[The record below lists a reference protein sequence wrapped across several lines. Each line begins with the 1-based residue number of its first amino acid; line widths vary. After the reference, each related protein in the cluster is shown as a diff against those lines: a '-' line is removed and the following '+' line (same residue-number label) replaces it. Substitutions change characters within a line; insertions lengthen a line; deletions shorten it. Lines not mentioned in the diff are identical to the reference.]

1 MFGRQN
7 AFRILLTLAA
17 AGLLLA
23 LAVACGG
30 EPETPAPAAAPAGA
44 PTAAA
49 PSAPSGS
56 SAGAGATAAPAATA
70 ASAPAATAP
79 VMAPEPS
86 PTAPAFRAAGATAV
100 PTATPAPVAEQAGEV
115 KVDTLVIAVDP
126 AAGET
131 NLPWGGTVD
140 HHQQMD
146 LVMEVLVDIDAER
159 NIWVPQLAKSW
170 ELSEDGT
177 RWSFQLEE
185 GVQFHNDWGEFTAQD
200 VLHSARMLTREDSLL
215 AYSNDWRNIDID
227 ASDIVSDHEL
237 TIQLKGPNPDFLF
250 YIAPSGGGLMMSKA
264 FWDAEGLD
272 GYAEDMIGTGPYRY
286 AGREL
291 GVDVDFERLPEH
303 WRFNGAG
310 GNPAPVDWPMINLR
324 WISEP
329 ATRNAG
335 LLAGDI
341 HLTELTRDLADTA
354 VTNHG
359 MKVIQS
365 NFPGNQL
372 WGVFQGLYPE
382 TPGPGEWSAW
392 EQPWMYPD
400 FAPTD
405 QRVREALNRAVDKD
419 LLIDT
424 LFSGRVTISPVGGFY
439 PNLPGWDETWFDRY
453 DELYGYDPARARELL
468 AEAGYGPDNPAEI
481 SMKVMNIF
489 GFPESADLMQ
499 SIGVMFADVGVD
511 VGYEEW
517 EFGNYYSSWTKKEPD
532 SVGFWISPPSYKT
545 VYAQLS
551 LFNRSSGAI
560 HFFETPELDELF
572 KELGNTVPVDERSRI
587 QNEMGE
593 IIFTEYGYLPLFYI
607 FIEFV
612 ANPEIID
619 TWEFPGSD
627 GANYGH
633 FDLIRACRSASPCF

>member
-1 MFGRQN
+1 MYGLKSISRV
-7 AFRILLTLAA
+7 LLTIP
-17 AGLLLA
+17 AGLLLVIA
-23 LAVACGG
+23 AACG
-30 EPETPAPAAAPAGA
+30 EPAPAAAPAAPAPTEAPAAMA

-49 PSAPSGS
+49 ATTAP
-56 SAGAGATAAPAATA
+56 AAPA
-70 ASAPAATAP
+70 
-79 VMAPEPS
+79 PS
-86 PTAPAFRAAGATAV
+86 PTAPAFRAAGATAA
-100 PTATPAPVAEQAGEV
+100 PTATPAPVMAQTSEL

-126 AAGET
+126 SAGET

-170 ELSEDGT
+170 ELSADGT

-185 GVQFHNDWGEFTAQD
+185 GVEFHNNWGEFTARD
-200 VLHSARMLTREDSLL
+200 VLHSARMLTREDTLL
-215 AYSNDWRNIDID
+215 AYANDWRNIDLD
-227 ASDIVSDHEL
+227 ASTVVSDHEL
-237 TIQLKGPNPDFLF
+237 EIQLKGPNPDFLF
-250 YIAPSGGGLMMSKA
+250 YIAPSGGGLMMSQA
-264 FWDAEGLD
+264 FWDAEGVE
-272 GYAEDMIGTGPYRY
+272 GYTDDMIGTGPYRY
-286 AGREL
+286 VDREL
-291 GVDVDFERLPEH
+291 GVDVDYEKLPEH
-303 WRFNGAG
+303 WRLNGEG
-310 GNPAPVDWPMINLR
+310 GNPAEADWPMVNLR

-341 HLTELTRDLADTA
+341 HLTELTRELADSA
-354 VTNHG
+354 VTNSG

-382 TPGPGEWSAW
+382 TPGPGEWSTW

-400 FAPTD
+400 FPPTD
-405 QRVREALNRAVDKD
+405 KRVREALNRAVDKD

-439 PNLPGWDETWFDRY
+439 PNLPGFDDSWFDRF
-453 DELYGYDPARARELL
+453 DELYGYDPDRARELL

-499 SIGVMFADVGVD
+499 AMGVMFADVGID
-511 VGYEEW
+511 VSYQEW
-517 EFGNYYSSWTKKEPD
+517 EFGNYYSSWTKKEPE
-532 SVGFWISPPSYKT
+532 SVGFWVAPPSYKT

-572 KELGNTVPVDERSRI
+572 KELGNTVPVDERSQI

-633 FDLIRACRSASPCF
+633 FDLIRACRSAGPCH

>member
-1 MFGRQN
+1 MIAAKSINRLLFTIPV
-7 AFRILLTLAA
+7 ILLLLVAA
-17 AGLLLA
+17 A
-23 LAVACGG
+23 CGS
-30 EPETPAPAAAPAGA
+30 EPETTAPSAPAPAATTAPAAPAPTQAPAVQTA
-44 PTAAA
+44 PTAA
-49 PSAPSGS
+49 
-56 SAGAGATAAPAATA
+56 PA
-70 ASAPAATAP
+70 
-79 VMAPEPS
+79 APEPS
-86 PTAPAFRAAGATAV
+86 PTAPAFRAAAGATAA
-100 PTATPAPVAEQAGEV
+100 PTATPAPVPEQQGEV

-126 AAGET
+126 SAGET

-146 LVMEVLVDIDAER
+146 LVMEVLVDIDAEQ

-177 RWSFQLEE
+177 RWTFQLVE
-185 GVQFHNDWGEFTAQD
+185 GVEYHNDWGEFTAQD
-200 VLHSARMLTREDSLL
+200 VFHSAEMLTREDSLL
-215 AYSNDWRNIDID
+215 GYANDWRSIDLDGSEI
-227 ASDIVSDHEL
+227 ISDHEL
-237 TIQLKGPNPDFLF
+237 VIQLKGPNPDFLF

-272 GYAEDMIGTGPYRY
+272 GYTDDMVGTGPYRY
-286 AGREL
+286 VDREL
-291 GVDVDFERLPEH
+291 GVDVDYEKLPSH
-303 WRFNGAG
+303 WRLNGEG
-310 GNPAPVDWPMINLR
+310 GNPAEVDWPMVNLR

-335 LLAGDI
+335 LLSGDI
-341 HLTELTRDLADTA
+341 HLTELTRELADAA
-354 VTNHG
+354 VSNHG

-382 TPGPGEWSAW
+382 TPAAGEWSTW
-392 EQPWMYPD
+392 EAPWMYPD

-405 QRVREALNRAVDKD
+405 KRVREALNRAVDKD

-439 PNLPGWDETWFDRY
+439 PNLPGWDDTWFDRF
-453 DELYGYDPARARELL
+453 DELYGYDPDRSRELL

-499 SIGVMFADVGVD
+499 AIGVMFNDVGID
-511 VGYEEW
+511 VSYEEW
-517 EFGNYYSSWTKKEPD
+517 EFGNYYSAWTKKEEE
-532 SVGFWISPPSYKT
+532 SVGFWVAPPSYKT

-551 LFNRSSGAI
+551 IFNRSSGAI

-572 KELGNTVPVDERSRI
+572 KELGQTVPVDERSRI

-593 IIFTEYGYLPLFYI
+593 ILFTEYGYLPLFYI

-612 ANPEIID
+612 ANPDIID

-633 FDLIRACRSASPCF
+633 FDLIRACRSADPCF

>member
-1 MFGRQN
+1 MIRAKSIDRVLFTIPV
-7 AFRILLTLAA
+7 ILLLLIAA
-17 AGLLLA
+17 A
-23 LAVACGG
+23 CGS
-30 EPETPAPAAAPAGA
+30 EPEP
-44 PTAAA
+44 AA
-49 PSAPSGS
+49 PSAP
-56 SAGAGATAAPAATA
+56 AAQAAATQPPAAA
-70 ASAPAATAP
+70 ATSAPAPQAAATQAP
-79 VMAPEPS
+79 AAPEPS
-86 PTAPAFRAAGATAV
+86 PTAPAFRPAAGATAV
-100 PTATPAPVAEQAGEV
+100 PTATPAAMPEQQGDV
-115 KVDTLVIAVDP
+115 KVETLVIAVDP
-126 AAGET
+126 SAGET

-146 LVMEVLVDIDAER
+146 LVMEVLVDIDAEQ

-177 RWSFQLEE
+177 RWTFQLVE
-185 GVQFHNDWGEFTAQD
+185 GVEYHDGWGEFTAQD

-215 AYSNDWRNIDID
+215 GYANDWRSIDLEGSEI
-227 ASDIVSDHEL
+227 ISDHEL
-237 TIQLKGPNPDFLF
+237 VIQLEGPNPDFLF

-264 FWDAEGLD
+264 YWDAEGLE
-272 GYAEDMIGTGPYRY
+272 GYTDDMIGTGPYRY
-286 AGREL
+286 VDREL
-291 GVDVDFERLPEH
+291 GVDVNYEKLPEH
-303 WRFNGAG
+303 WRLNGEG
-310 GNPAPVDWPMINLR
+310 GNPAPVDWPMVNLR

-335 LLAGDI
+335 LLSGDI
-341 HLTELTRDLADTA
+341 HLTELTRELADAA
-354 VTNHG
+354 VANHG

-382 TPGPGEWSAW
+382 TPAPGEWSAW
-392 EQPWMYPD
+392 EAPWMYPD

-405 QRVREALNRAVDKD
+405 KRVREALNRAVDKD

-439 PNLPGWDETWFDRY
+439 PNLPGWDDTWFDRF
-453 DELYGYDPARARELL
+453 DELYGYDPDRARELL
-468 AEAGYGPDNPAEI
+468 AEAGYGPDNPAQM
-481 SMKVMNIF
+481 SLKVMNIF

-499 SIGVMFADVGVD
+499 AIGVMFDDVGID
-511 VGYEEW
+511 VSYEEW
-517 EFGNYYSSWTKKEPD
+517 EFGNYYSAWTKKEPE
-532 SVGFWISPPSYKT
+532 SVGFWVAPPSYKT

-551 LFNRSSGAI
+551 IFNRSSGAI

-572 KELGNTVPVDERSRI
+572 KELGQTVPVDERSRI

-633 FDLIRACRSASPCF
+633 FDLIRACRTADPCF

>member
-1 MFGRQN
+1 MIDLGSISRVWFL
-7 AFRILLTLAA
+7 IPAA
-17 AGLLLA
+17 LLLGVA
-23 LAVACGG
+23 GACGD
-30 EPETPAPAAAPAGA
+30 EAAPAPAAV
-44 PTAAA
+44 PTAAPA
-49 PSAPSGS
+49 AVAATAAPSGS
-56 SAGAGATAAPAATA
+56 GATAATAAPAAP
-70 ASAPAATAP
+70 APS
-79 VMAPEPS
+79 PS
-86 PTAPAFRAAGATAV
+86 PTAPAFRAAPGATAA
-100 PTATPAPVAEQAGEV
+100 PTATPVPVMEQTGDV

-126 AAGET
+126 SAGET

-170 ELSEDGT
+170 ELSADGT

-185 GVQFHNDWGEFTAQD
+185 GVEFHNGWGEFSARD

-215 AYSNDWRNIDID
+215 GYANDWRSIDLD
-227 ASDIVSDHEL
+227 ASAIVSDHEL
-237 TIQLKGPNPDFLF
+237 EIQLEGPNPDFLF
-250 YIAPSGGGLMMSKA
+250 YIAPSGGGLMMSQA

-272 GYAEDMIGTGPYRY
+272 GYTDDMIGTGPYRY
-286 AGREL
+286 VDREL
-291 GVDVDFERLPEH
+291 GVDVDYEKLPEH
-303 WRFNGAG
+303 WRLNGEG
-310 GNPAPVDWPMINLR
+310 GNPAEVDWPMVNLR

-341 HLTELTRDLADTA
+341 HLTELTRELADSA
-354 VTNHG
+354 VSNNG

-400 FAPTD
+400 FPPTD
-405 QRVREALNRAVDKD
+405 KRVREALNRAVDKD

-424 LFSGRVTISPVGGFY
+424 LFSGRVSISPVGGFY
-439 PNLPGWDETWFDRY
+439 PNLPGWDESWFDRF
-453 DELYGYDPARARELL
+453 DELYGYDPERSRELL

-499 SIGVMFADVGVD
+499 ALGVMFADVGIE

-517 EFGNYYSSWTKKEPD
+517 EFGNYYSAWTKKEPD
-532 SVGFWISPPSYKT
+532 SVGFWVASPSYKT

-551 LFNRSSGAI
+551 IFNRSSGAI
-560 HFFETPELDELF
+560 HFFETQELDELF
-572 KELGNTVPVDERSRI
+572 KELGNAVPVDERARI
-587 QNEMGE
+587 QNQMGE
-593 IIFTEYGYLPLFYI
+593 ILFTEYGYLPLFYI

-633 FDLIRACRSASPCF
+633 FDLIRACRSAEPCY

>member
-1 MFGRQN
+1 MIAAKSINRLLFTIPV
-7 AFRILLTLAA
+7 ILLLLVAA
-17 AGLLLA
+17 A
-23 LAVACGG
+23 CGS
-30 EPETPAPAAAPAGA
+30 EPETTAPSAPAPAATTAPAAAAPTQAPAVQTA

-49 PSAPSGS
+49 
-56 SAGAGATAAPAATA
+56 APA
-70 ASAPAATAP
+70 
-79 VMAPEPS
+79 APEPS
-86 PTAPAFRAAGATAV
+86 PTAPAFRAAAGATAA
-100 PTATPAPVAEQAGEV
+100 PTATPAPVPEQQGEV

-126 AAGET
+126 SAGES

-146 LVMEVLVDIDAER
+146 LVMEVLVDIDAEQ

-177 RWSFQLEE
+177 RWTFQLAE
-185 GVQFHNDWGEFTAQD
+185 GVEYHNGWGEFTAQD

-215 AYSNDWRNIDID
+215 AYANDWRSIDLDGSEI
-227 ASDIVSDHEL
+227 ISDHEL
-237 TIQLKGPNPDFLF
+237 AIQLKGPNPDFLF
-250 YIAPSGGGLMMSKA
+250 YIAPSGGGLMMSQA

-272 GYAEDMIGTGPYRY
+272 GYTDDMIGTGPYRY
-286 AGREL
+286 VDREL
-291 GVDVDFERLPEH
+291 GVDVDYEKLPSH
-303 WRFNGAG
+303 WRLNGEG
-310 GNPAPVDWPMINLR
+310 GNPAEVDWPMVNLR

-335 LLAGDI
+335 LLSGDI
-341 HLTELTRDLADTA
+341 HLTELTRELANA
-354 VTNHG
+354 AIANHG

-382 TPGPGEWSAW
+382 TPAPGEWSTWDA
-392 EQPWMYPD
+392 PWQYPD

-405 QRVREALNRAVDKD
+405 KRVREALNRAVDKD

-439 PNLPGWDETWFDRY
+439 PNLPGWDDTWFDRF
-453 DELYGYDPARARELL
+453 DELYGYDPDRSRELL

-499 SIGVMFADVGVD
+499 AIGVMFDDVGID
-511 VGYEEW
+511 VSYEEW
-517 EFGNYYSSWTKKEPD
+517 EFGNYYSSWTKKEPE
-532 SVGFWISPPSYKT
+532 SIGFWVAPPSYKT

-560 HFFETPELDELF
+560 HFYETPELDELF
-572 KELGNTVPVDERSRI
+572 KELGETVPVDDRSRI

-612 ANPEIID
+612 ANPDIID

-633 FDLIRACRSASPCF
+633 FDLIRACRTADPCF

>member
-7 AFRILLTLAA
+7 AFRILLTLTA

-23 LAVACGG
+23 LTTACGS
-30 EPETPAPAAAPAGA
+30 EPETPAPAAPAGVGA
-44 PTAAA
+44 PTTAA
-49 PSAPSGS
+49 PSAPSGDG
-56 SAGAGATAAPAATA
+56 SAAATAPPATAAPAPTA
-70 ASAPAATAP
+70 AAPAT
-79 VMAPEPS
+79 APEPS

-100 PTATPAPVAEQAGEV
+100 PTATPAPVAEQTGEV

-177 RWSFQLEE
+177 RWTFQLEE
-185 GVQFHNDWGEFTAQD
+185 GVPFHNNWGDFTAQD

-215 AYSNDWRNIDID
+215 AYSNDWRSIDLD
-227 ASDIVSDHEL
+227 ASTIISDHEL
-237 TIQLKGPNPDFLF
+237 TIQLKGPNSDFLF
-250 YIAPSGGGLMMSKA
+250 YIAPSGGGLMMSQA
-264 FWDAEGLD
+264 FWDAQGLD
-272 GYAEDMIGTGPYRY
+272 GYTEDMIGTGPYRY

-303 WRFNGAG
+303 WRLNGAD
-310 GNPAPVDWPMINLR
+310 GNPAPVDWPMVNLR

-341 HLTELTRDLADTA
+341 HLTELTRDLADLA

-439 PNLPGWDETWFDRY
+439 PNLPGWDESWFDRY
-453 DELYGYDPARARELL
+453 DELYGYDPDRARALL
-468 AEAGYGPDNPAEI
+468 TEAGYGPDNPAEI

-511 VGYEEW
+511 VSYEEW

-532 SVGFWISPPSYKT
+532 SVGFWVAPPSYKT

-560 HFFETPELDELF
+560 HFYETQELDELF
-572 KELGNTVPVDERSRI
+572 KELGNAVPVDERSRI

-593 IIFTEYGYLPLFYI
+593 IIFTQYGYLPLFYI

>member
-1 MFGRQN
+1 MIDLGSISRVLFL
-7 AFRILLTLAA
+7 IPAA
-17 AGLLLA
+17 LLLGVA
-23 LAVACGG
+23 GACGD
-30 EPETPAPAAAPAGA
+30 EAAPAPAV
-44 PTAAA
+44 PTAPPAA
-49 PSAPSGS
+49 MAATAAPSGS
-56 SAGAGATAAPAATA
+56 GATAATAAPAAP
-70 ASAPAATAP
+70 APS
-79 VMAPEPS
+79 PS
-86 PTAPAFRAAGATAV
+86 PTAPAFRAAPGATAA
-100 PTATPAPVAEQAGEV
+100 PTATPAPVMEQAGDI

-126 AAGET
+126 SAGET

-170 ELSEDGT
+170 ELSADGT

-185 GVQFHNDWGEFTAQD
+185 GVEFHNGWGEFSARD

-215 AYSNDWRNIDID
+215 GYANDWRSIELD
-227 ASDIVSDHEL
+227 ASTIVSDHEL
-237 TIQLKGPNPDFLF
+237 EIQLEGPNPDFLF
-250 YIAPSGGGLMMSKA
+250 YIAPSGGGLMMSQA
-264 FWDAEGLD
+264 FWDAEGLE
-272 GYAEDMIGTGPYRY
+272 GYTEDMIGTGPYRY
-286 AGREL
+286 VDREL
-291 GVDVDFERLPEH
+291 GVDVDYEKLPEH
-303 WRFNGAG
+303 WRLNGEG
-310 GNPAPVDWPMINLR
+310 GNPAAVDWPMVNLR

-341 HLTELTRDLADTA
+341 HLTELTRELADAA
-354 VTNHG
+354 VSGSG

-400 FAPTD
+400 FPPTD
-405 QRVREALNRAVDKD
+405 KRVREALNRAVDKD

-439 PNLPGWDETWFDRY
+439 PNLPGWDESWFDRF
-453 DELYGYDPARARELL
+453 DERYGYDPEQAQALL

-499 SIGVMFADVGVD
+499 ALGVMFADVGID
-511 VGYEEW
+511 VSYEEW
-517 EFGNYYSSWTKKEPD
+517 EFGNYYSAWTKKEPE
-532 SVGFWISPPSYKT
+532 SVGFWVAPPSYKT

-551 LFNRSSGAI
+551 IFNRSSGAI

-572 KELGNTVPVDERSRI
+572 KELGRTVPVDERARI
-587 QNEMGE
+587 QNQMGE

-633 FDLIRACRSASPCF
+633 FDLIRACRSAEPCY

>member
-1 MFGRQN
+1 M
-7 AFRILLTLAA
+7 
-17 AGLLLA
+17 
-23 LAVACGG
+23 
-30 EPETPAPAAAPAGA
+30 APA
-44 PTAAA
+44 TAM
-49 PSAPSGS
+49 
-56 SAGAGATAAPAATA
+56 
-70 ASAPAATAP
+70 AP
-79 VMAPEPS
+79 VPSPS
-86 PTAPAFRAAGATAV
+86 PTAPAFRAAGATAA
-100 PTATPAPVAEQAGEV
+100 PTATPAPVMEQTGEV

-185 GVQFHNDWGEFTAQD
+185 GVQFHNNWGEFTAHD
-200 VLHSARMLTREDSLL
+200 VLHSAEMLTREDSLL
-215 AYSNDWRNIDID
+215 AYSNDWRSIDLD
-227 ASDIVSDHEL
+227 ASTIISDHEL
-237 TIQLKGPNPDFLF
+237 TIQLKGPNSDFLF
-250 YIAPSGGGLMMSKA
+250 YIAPSGGGLMMSQA

-272 GYAEDMIGTGPYRY
+272 GYTEDMIGTGPYRY

-303 WRFNGAG
+303 WRLNGAD
-310 GNPAPVDWPMINLR
+310 GNPAPVDWPMVNLR

-341 HLTELTRDLADTA
+341 HLTELTRDLADLA
-354 VTNHG
+354 VTSHG

-382 TPGPGEWSAW
+382 TPAAGEWSAW

-400 FAPTD
+400 FPPTD
-405 QRVREALNRAVDKD
+405 RRVREALNRAVDKD

-453 DELYGYDPARARELL
+453 DELYAYDPDRARELL
-468 AEAGYGPDNPAEI
+468 NEAGYGPDNPAEI

-499 SIGVMFADVGVD
+499 SLGVMFADVGVD
-511 VGYEEW
+511 VSYEEW

-532 SVGFWISPPSYKT
+532 SVGFWVASPSYKT

-572 KELGNTVPVDERSRI
+572 KELSNTVPVDDRSRI

>member
-23 LAVACGG
+23 LGVACGG
-30 EPETPAPAAAPAGA
+30 EPETPAPAGTGD

-49 PSAPSGS
+49 PSAPSGG
-56 SAGAGATAAPAATA
+56 GAGVTTAPEATVVP
-70 ASAPAATAP
+70 APAATAP

-272 GYAEDMIGTGPYRY
+272 GYADDMIGTGPYRY

-310 GNPAPVDWPMINLR
+310 GNPAPVDWPMVNLR

-405 QRVREALNRAVDKD
+405 KRVREALNRAVDKD

-453 DELYGYDPARARELL
+453 DELYGYDPDRARELL
-468 AEAGYGPDNPAEI
+468 DEAGYGPDNPAEI

-511 VGYEEW
+511 VSYEEW

-572 KELGNTVPVDERSRI
+572 QELGNTVPVDERSRI

-593 IIFTEYGYLPLFYI
+593 IIFTDYGYLPLFYI

>member
-1 MFGRQN
+1 MIGTNGVNRVLILIP
-7 AFRILLTLAA
+7 AILLLFVS
-17 AGLLLA
+17 
-23 LAVACGG
+23 VACGS
-30 EPETPAPAAAPAGA
+30 EPETVAPSAPAAAATQA
-44 PTAAA
+44 P
-49 PSAPSGS
+49 
-56 SAGAGATAAPAATA
+56 AAPAATQA
-70 ASAPAATAP
+70 PAPQATATEAPAAPA
-79 VMAPEPS
+79 PS
-86 PTAPAFRAAGATAV
+86 PTAPAFRPAGGATAA
-100 PTATPAPVAEQAGEV
+100 PTATPAPVMEQMGEV

-126 AAGET
+126 SAGET

-146 LVMEVLVDIDAER
+146 LVMEVLVDIDAEQ

-177 RWSFQLEE
+177 RWTFQLVE
-185 GVQFHNDWGEFTAQD
+185 GVEFHDGWGEFTAQD
-200 VLHSARMLTREDSLL
+200 VPHSARMLTREDSLL
-215 AYSNDWRNIDID
+215 GYANDWRSIDLD
-227 ASDIVSDHEL
+227 ASEIISDHEL
-237 TIQLKGPNPDFLF
+237 VIQLKGPNPDFLF

-264 FWDAEGLD
+264 YWDAQGLD
-272 GYAEDMIGTGPYRY
+272 GYTDDMIGTGPYRY
-286 AGREL
+286 VDREL
-291 GVDVDFERLPEH
+291 GVDVDYEKLPEH
-303 WRFNGAG
+303 WRLNGEG
-310 GNPAPVDWPMINLR
+310 GNPAPVDWPMVNLR

-335 LLAGDI
+335 LLSGDI
-341 HLTELTRDLADTA
+341 HLTELTRELADAA
-354 VTNHG
+354 VSNHG

-382 TPGPGEWSAW
+382 TPGPGEWSSW
-392 EQPWMYPD
+392 EEPWMYPD

-405 QRVREALNRAVDKD
+405 KRVREALNRAVDKD

-439 PNLPGWDETWFDRY
+439 PNLPGFDDTWFDRF
-453 DELYGYDPARARELL
+453 DELYGYNPDRSRELL

-481 SMKVMNIF
+481 SLKVMNIF

-499 SIGVMFADVGVD
+499 AIGVMFDDVGID
-511 VGYEEW
+511 VSYEEW
-517 EFGNYYSSWTKKEPD
+517 EFGNYYSAWTKKEAE
-532 SVGFWISPPSYKT
+532 SVGFWVAPPSYKT

-551 LFNRSSGAI
+551 IFNRSSGAI

-572 KELGNTVPVDERSRI
+572 KELGQTVPVDERSRI

-633 FDLIRACRSASPCF
+633 FDLIRACRSADPCF

>member
-1 MFGRQN
+1 MFGVKVLSRT
-7 AFRILLTLAA
+7 LLAVP
-17 AGLLLA
+17 AGLLLIV
-23 LAVACGG
+23 AVACGD
-30 EPETPAPAAAPAGA
+30 
-44 PTAAA
+44 
-49 PSAPSGS
+49 S
-56 SAGAGATAAPAATA
+56 
-70 ASAPAATAP
+70 ASAPAATPEPAAASSAP
-79 VMAPEPS
+79 ASTSAAPAAAAQAPEPS
-86 PTAPAFRAAGATAV
+86 PTAPAFRAASGS
-100 PTATPAPVAEQAGEV
+100 TPAPAATAAIVPEQQGDV

-126 AAGET
+126 SAGET

-146 LVMEVLVDIDAER
+146 LVMEVLVDIDAEQ
-159 NIWVPQLAKSW
+159 NIWVPQLATDW

-177 RWSFQLEE
+177 RWTFNLVE
-185 GVQFHNDWGEFTAQD
+185 GVQFHENWGEFTARD
-200 VLHSARMLTREDSLL
+200 VFHSARLLTREDSLL
-215 AYSNDWRNIDID
+215 GYANDWRSIDLD
-227 ASDIVSDHEL
+227 ASEIISDHEL
-237 TIQLKGPNPDFLF
+237 AIQLKGPNPDFLF
-250 YIAPSGGGLMMSKA
+250 YIAPSGGGLMMSQE

-272 GYAEDMIGTGPYRY
+272 GYTNDMIGTGPYRF
-286 AGREL
+286 AEREL
-291 GVDVDFERLPEH
+291 GVNVTYEKLPDH
-303 WRFNGAG
+303 WRLNGEG
-310 GNPAPVDWPMINLR
+310 GNPAPVDWPMVDLR

-341 HLTELTRDLADTA
+341 HLTELTRELADAA
-354 VTNHG
+354 VSNNG

-382 TPGPGEWSAW
+382 TPAPGEWSVW
-392 EQPWMYPD
+392 DEPWMYPD

-405 QRVREALNRAVDKD
+405 KRVREALNRAVDKE

-424 LFSGRVTISPVGGFY
+424 LFSGRVTVSPVGGFY
-439 PNLPGWDETWFDRY
+439 PNLPGWDDSWFDRY
-453 DELYGYDPARARELL
+453 DELYGYDPERARALL

-481 SMKVMNIF
+481 EMKVMNIF

-499 SIGVMFADVGVD
+499 AIGVMFTDVGVD
-511 VGYEEW
+511 VSYEEW
-517 EFGNYYSSWTKKEPD
+517 VFSNYYSAWTKKEDD
-532 SVGFWISPPSYKT
+532 SVGFWVAPPSFKT

-551 LFNRSSGAI
+551 IFNRSSGAI

-572 KELGNTVPVDERSRI
+572 KELGNTVPVDERSKI
-587 QNEMGE
+587 QNRMGE
-593 IIFTEYGYLPLFYI
+593 VIFTEYGYLPLFYI

-633 FDLIRACRSASPCF
+633 FDLIRACRSADPCF

>member
-7 AFRILLTLAA
+7 AFRILFALAA

-30 EPETPAPAAAPAGA
+30 EPETPAPAAAPAGE

-56 SAGAGATAAPAATA
+56 GGGAAATAPAATA
-70 ASAPAATAP
+70 APAPAATAP
-79 VMAPEPS
+79 AMAPEPS

-185 GVQFHNDWGEFTAQD
+185 GVQFHNNWGEFTAPD

-310 GNPAPVDWPMINLR
+310 GNPAPVDWPMVNLR

-405 QRVREALNRAVDKD
+405 KRVREALNRAVDKD

-453 DELYGYDPARARELL
+453 DELYGYDPDRARELL
-468 AEAGYGPDNPAEI
+468 AEAGYGPDSPAEI

-511 VGYEEW
+511 VSYEEW

-593 IIFTEYGYLPLFYI
+593 IIFIEYGYLPLFYI

>member
-1 MFGRQN
+1 MIAAKSINRLLFTIPV
-7 AFRILLTLAA
+7 ILLLLVAA
-17 AGLLLA
+17 A
-23 LAVACGG
+23 CGS
-30 EPETPAPAAAPAGA
+30 EPETTAPSAPAPAATTAPAAAAPTQAPAVQAA
-44 PTAAA
+44 PTAA
-49 PSAPSGS
+49 
-56 SAGAGATAAPAATA
+56 PA
-70 ASAPAATAP
+70 
-79 VMAPEPS
+79 APEPS
-86 PTAPAFRAAGATAV
+86 PTAPAFRAAAGATSA
-100 PTATPAPVAEQAGEV
+100 PTATPAPVPEQQGEV

-126 AAGET
+126 SAGET

-146 LVMEVLVDIDAER
+146 LVMEVLVDIDAEQ

-177 RWSFQLEE
+177 RWTFQLVE
-185 GVQFHNDWGEFTAQD
+185 GVEYHNDWGEFTAQD
-200 VLHSARMLTREDSLL
+200 VFHSAEMLTREDSLL
-215 AYSNDWRNIDID
+215 GYANDWRSIDLDGSEI
-227 ASDIVSDHEL
+227 ISDHEL
-237 TIQLKGPNPDFLF
+237 VIQLKGPNPDFLF

-272 GYAEDMIGTGPYRY
+272 GYTDDMIGTGPYRY
-286 AGREL
+286 VDREL
-291 GVDVDFERLPEH
+291 GVDVDYEKLPSH
-303 WRFNGAG
+303 WRLNGEG
-310 GNPAPVDWPMINLR
+310 GNPAEVDWPMVNLR

-335 LLAGDI
+335 LLSGDI
-341 HLTELTRDLADTA
+341 HLTELTRELADAA
-354 VTNHG
+354 VSNHG

-382 TPGPGEWSAW
+382 TPAAGEWSTW
-392 EQPWMYPD
+392 EAPWMYPD

-405 QRVREALNRAVDKD
+405 KRVREALNRAVDKD

-439 PNLPGWDETWFDRY
+439 PNLPGWDDTWFDRF
-453 DELYGYDPARARELL
+453 DELYGYDPDRSRELL

-499 SIGVMFADVGVD
+499 AIGVMFNDVGID
-511 VGYEEW
+511 VSYEEW
-517 EFGNYYSSWTKKEPD
+517 EFGNYYSAWTKKEEE
-532 SVGFWISPPSYKT
+532 SVGFWVAPPSYKT

-551 LFNRSSGAI
+551 IFNRSSGAI

-572 KELGNTVPVDERSRI
+572 KELGQTVPVDERSRI

-593 IIFTEYGYLPLFYI
+593 ILFTEYGYLPLFYI

-612 ANPEIID
+612 ANPDIID

-633 FDLIRACRSASPCF
+633 FDLIRACRSADPCF

>member
-1 MFGRQN
+1 MYGLKSISRV
-7 AFRILLTLAA
+7 LLTIP
-17 AGLLLA
+17 AGLLLVIA
-23 LAVACGG
+23 AACG
-30 EPETPAPAAAPAGA
+30 EPAPAAAPAAPAPTEAPAAMA

-49 PSAPSGS
+49 
-56 SAGAGATAAPAATA
+56 ATTAPAALA
-70 ASAPAATAP
+70 
-79 VMAPEPS
+79 PS
-86 PTAPAFRAAGATAV
+86 PTAPAFRAAGATAA
-100 PTATPAPVAEQAGEV
+100 PTATPAPVMAQTGEL

-126 AAGET
+126 SAGET

-170 ELSEDGT
+170 ELSADGT

-185 GVQFHNDWGEFTAQD
+185 GVEFHNNWGEFTARD

-215 AYSNDWRNIDID
+215 GYANDWRSIDLD
-227 ASDIVSDHEL
+227 ASTVVSDHEL
-237 TIQLKGPNPDFLF
+237 EIQLKGPNPDFLF
-250 YIAPSGGGLMMSKA
+250 YIAPSGGGLMMSQA
-264 FWDAEGLD
+264 FWDAEGVE
-272 GYAEDMIGTGPYRY
+272 GYTDDMIGTGPYRY
-286 AGREL
+286 VDREL
-291 GVDVDFERLPEH
+291 GVDVDYEKLPEH
-303 WRFNGAG
+303 WRLNGEG
-310 GNPAPVDWPMINLR
+310 GNPAEADWPMVNLR

-341 HLTELTRDLADTA
+341 HLTELTRELADSA
-354 VTNHG
+354 VTHSG

-382 TPGPGEWSAW
+382 TPGPGEWSTW

-400 FAPTD
+400 FPPTD
-405 QRVREALNRAVDKD
+405 KRVREALNRAVDKD

-439 PNLPGWDETWFDRY
+439 PNLPGFDDSWFDRF
-453 DELYGYDPARARELL
+453 DELYGYDPDRARELL

-499 SIGVMFADVGVD
+499 AMGVMFADVGID
-511 VGYEEW
+511 VSYQEW
-517 EFGNYYSSWTKKEPD
+517 EFGNYYSSWTKKEPE
-532 SVGFWISPPSYKT
+532 SVGFWVAPPSYKT

-551 LFNRSSGAI
+551 IFNRSSGAI

-572 KELGNTVPVDERSRI
+572 KELGNTVPVDERSQI
-587 QNEMGE
+587 QNRMGE

-633 FDLIRACRSASPCF
+633 FDLIRACRSAGPCH

>member
-23 LAVACGG
+23 LAVACGS
-30 EPETPAPAAAPAGA
+30 EPETPAPAAAPAGE

-56 SAGAGATAAPAATA
+56 SGGGAAATAPAATA
-70 ASAPAATAP
+70 APAPAATAP
-79 VMAPEPS
+79 AMAPEPS
-86 PTAPAFRAAGATAV
+86 PTAPAFRAAGATAA

-185 GVQFHNDWGEFTAQD
+185 GVQFHNDWGEFTAPD

-310 GNPAPVDWPMINLR
+310 GNPAPVDWPMVNLR

-453 DELYGYDPARARELL
+453 DELYGYDPDRARELL
-468 AEAGYGPDNPAEI
+468 DEAGYGPDSPAEI

-511 VGYEEW
+511 VSYEEW